1 MVTLDI
7 FDRIQTIEEI
17 EYLWFA
23 HSPGVENIR
32 KLPGWSH
39 FTIDML
45 PMYDVTFSAD
55 QPEQFIE
62 EEVVN
67 KKS

>member
-45 PMYDVTFSAD
+45 PMYDIVSSD
-55 QPEQFIE
+55 
-62 EEVVN
+62 N
-67 KKS
+67 